1 MSGEGGGG
9 QERSLKATPQRMKQV
24 RREGKLGRSQDLA
37 AWTGLGAG
45 ALMLPTVLDHGQDAA
60 VAQLAAVRDVAA
72 TPDPARAVQALV
84 DGLSSLLLTLG
95 PLLAVL
101 VLTTVA
107 VAAAQGGVHARR
119 LKPHFEQL
127 NLVQGVKRLFGGQ
140 AWWQGTLTLLKSA
153 VVALVLVLAVQ
164 AVVPVLAASG
174 SLTLA
179 ALLDTASQGV
189 ADLLRWGVG
198 AGVLLALADL
208 AVVLRRNRKHTRM
221 TPQEA
226 KEEHKRTEGDP
237 LVRGAIR
244 ARQLAMSR
252 NRMMAEVANADV
264 VVVNPTHV
272 AVALRYEPGT
282 GAPRVVAKGAGAMAA
297 RIRREAT
304 DHRVPLV
311 EDVALARALHAAC
324 EPGQEIPEHLFTAV
338 ARVLAFVM
346 TLRRRGAAA
355 GSHRLPGGSTLPGG
369 PPPGRPRRARAARAA
384 RGARSTATTSAT
396 TSATASPTA
405 STRQGPSRPRHAA
418 GPRRNP

>member
-1 MSGEGGGG
+1 MSGGDGG
-9 QERSLKATPQRMKQV
+9 QERTLKATPQRMKQV
-24 RREGKLGRSQDLA
+24 RRDGKLGRSQDLA

-45 ALMLPTVLDHGQDAA
+45 ALMLPGVVDRGQEAA
-60 VAQLAAVRDVAA
+60 VAQLAAIRDVTA
-72 TPDPARAVQALV
+72 TPDPARAVQALT
-84 DGLSSLLLTLG
+84 DGLSSLVLTLG

-101 VLTTVA
+101 TLVTIA

-119 LKPHFEQL
+119 LKPHFEHL
-127 NLVQGVKRLFGGQ
+127 DLVKGVRRLFGGQ

-153 VVALVLVLAVQ
+153 VVALVLVVAVQ

-189 ADLLRWGVG
+189 GDLLRWGVG

-252 NRMMAEVANADV
+252 NRMMAEVAQADV

-272 AVALRYEPGT
+272 AVALRYEPGS

-304 DHRVPLV
+304 EHRVPLV
-311 EDVALARALHAAC
+311 EDIALARALHAAC

-355 GSHRLPGGSTLPGG
+355 GSHRLPGGSTLPEG
-369 PPPGRPRRARAARAA
+369 PPPGRPRRARAARGRPPAGTPA
-384 RGARSTATTSAT
+384 
-396 TSATASPTA
+396 PA
-405 STRQGPSRPRHAA
+405 STTAPTSHGPSRPRHAA